1 MVELFEDPIVS
12 ERRLPTVT
20 DCATTKLRFGT
31 QTALALEAAFDG
43 GRITSDG
50 GLVWLAELEKEL
62 GLCKKM
68 AEHVP
73 EWRKRRGHHSLVALM
88 RQRVF
93 QIACGYEDQNDSNS
107 LREDPLL
114 KLVCGSLPETGANLA
129 SQPTISRLENAAT
142 ARSCYR
148 MAEALLE
155 LYLTER
161 GKDDAPKKV
170 LLDFDA
176 TDDPTHGEQEESYYH
191 GYYQEHIYHP
201 LVVFD
206 GDTGELITAVLRAG
220 NTHASRGAVALLKR
234 IVKRL
239 REAWPKVEIEL
250 RADAGFAVPEVY
262 EYCEEEGIGYT
273 IGLISNPRLEALAQD
288 LLEQAK
294 RQSEAKAQEEK
305 VRLVSDGSYQALSWE
320 RSRRVIYKA
329 EVLEKGT
336 NTRFVVTSRSDEPE
350 RLYNWYVRRGESE
363 NRIKDFKVAL
373 KADRLSC
380 HSFFANQFRLLLHA
394 AAYWLLDTLRRK
406 LVGVGIE
413 RMQLDTLRLSLIKI
427 GGRVRQLLTKVRLHL
442 ASGHPGERLWHALSP
457 ATRSVHE

>member
-1 MVELFEDPIVS
+1 MN
-12 ERRLPTVT
+12 

-31 QTALALEAAFDG
+31 QTALTLEAAFDG
-43 GRITSDG
+43 GRITSDS

-62 GLCKKM
+62 GLCEKM

-73 EWRKRRGHHSLVALM
+73 EWRKRRGHHSLSALIK
-88 RQRVF
+88 QRVF

-114 KLVCGSLPETGANLA
+114 KLVCGSLPETGTDLA

-155 LYLTER
+155 LYLTQR
-161 GKDDAPKKV
+161 GKDGVPKKV

-176 TDDPTHGEQEESYYH
+176 TADPTHGEQEESYYH

-220 NTHASRGAVALLKR
+220 NTHASRSAVALLKR
-234 IVKRL
+234 IVRRL
-239 REAWPKVEIEL
+239 REAWPKVQIEL
-250 RADAGFAVPEVY
+250 RADAGFAVPEIY
-262 EYCEEEGIGYT
+262 DYCEQEGIGYT
-273 IGLISNPRLEALAQD
+273 IGLISNPRLQALAED
-288 LLEQAK
+288 LLKRAK
-294 RQSEAKAQEEK
+294 RDSEEREGEK
-305 VRLVSDGSYQALSWE
+305 VRLVSSGSYQALSWE

-329 EVLEKGT
+329 EVLQKGQ
-336 NTRFVVTSRSDEPE
+336 NSRFVVSSRSDEPE

-363 NRIKDFKVAL
+363 NRIKDFKLAL

-380 HSFFANQFRLLLHA
+380 HRFFANQFIRLLLHA

-406 LVGVGIE
+406 LAGAGIE
-413 RMQLDTLRLSLIKI
+413 RMQLDTLRLYLIKI
-427 GGRVRQLLTKVRLHL
+427 GGRVRQLPTKVRLHL
-442 ASGHPGERLWHALSP
+442 ASGHPGGRLWHALSP
-457 ATRSVHE
+457 ASGSVDE